1 MGLLRVVAS
10 GVYEGESVPGCLTES
25 IMNLW
30 SDRGAWRSGYGIGTS
45 AIACIRDNRRSRLAC
60 NDRGPMI
67 NLVRGIR
74 GFAGRVP
81 AGNSLLPH
89 RWRRDDRK

>member
-1 MGLLRVVAS
+1 MGLLRVVTS
-10 GVYEGESVPGCLTES
+10 GVFEGESVPGCLTES

-30 SDRGAWRSGYGIGTS
+30 SDRGAWRAGNGIGGS

-60 NDRGPMI
+60 NDRRPVI
-67 NLVRGIR
+67 NLVREIR
-74 GFAGRVP
+74 GFAGRVL
-81 AGNSLLPH
+81 ARNSLLPH